1 MIVRGRD
8 FTEPELELIKNIISQ
23 NKTLSRRELSILIC
37 EQLNWRQPNG
47 KLKDR
52 ACRDVL
58 LHLNDRGI
66 IQLPEPR
73 YKLEKQDISIK
84 PVDFIEPQQELNSE
98 FKHFNL
104 TTLRFEVVR
113 SLTQREI

>member
-1 MIVRGRD
+1 MILRGRD
-8 FTEPELELIKNIISQ
+8 FAEPELELIKSIISQ

-37 EQLNWRQPNG
+37 EQLNRRQPNG

-58 LHLNDRGI
+58 LHLNNRGL
-66 IQLPEPR
+66 IQLPEPQ

-84 PVDFIEPQQELNSE
+84 PVDFIEPQQELNGE
-98 FKHFNL
+98 LKNFNL
-104 TTLRFEVVR
+104 
-113 SLTQREI
+113 SILT